1 MSLNDSSPAV
11 LETAAL
17 DCLRRGDDVGAQRHW
32 QRLVEVLP
40 GHGLA
45 WTQLGQSAFR
55 LGDFAR
61 SLACFEM
68 AAKALP
74 RETRSWINVAL
85 AAQRTGDEERES
97 RALQSALQ
105 IDAYDM
111 TALFLRGRQNERL
124 GHVGQAARAF
134 GAMLAVA
141 AQQSRVPDELQPALA
156 HAQTFQE
163 RYQSAL
169 ADSLDSAL
177 SAELASLPPAQTD
190 RFRQSLDI
198 LVGRR
203 RRYDAQPMSYF
214 YPRLPAVEF
223 FDREDFPWLDP
234 IEAATELIRR
244 EFEGVLAA
252 GRDGFSPY
260 IQYGADQPLAQ
271 WQELNHNPA
280 WSAFHLVKDG
290 LPVPGNAERCPQTMA
305 LWRQT
310 PWPDQPGRT
319 PVLLFSALQPRT
331 HIPPHVGAS
340 NCRLLVH
347 LPLIVPPNC
356 RYRVGSQWREWR
368 PGHCFIFDDT
378 IEHEARNDSDQLR
391 VVLIFDTW
399 HPLLTP
405 EERGLITALNRA
417 LNAFSQEPAAG
428 YGS

>member
-1 MSLNDSSPAV
+1 M
-11 LETAAL
+11 E
-17 DCLRRGDDVGAQRHW
+17 CLRRGDEAGAQRFW
-32 QRLVEVLP
+32 QQLVEVQP
-40 GHGLA
+40 GHSLA

-55 LGDFAR
+55 QGQFAQA
-61 SLACFEM
+61 LACFQL
-68 AAKALP
+68 AAKASP
-74 RETRSWINVAL
+74 RETRFWINVAL
-85 AAQRTGDEERES
+85 AAQRTGDEELEG

-141 AQQSRVPDELQPALA
+141 TQQSRVPDELQPALA
-156 HAQTFQE
+156 HAQAYQE
-163 RYQSAL
+163 RYQGAL
-169 ADSLDSAL
+169 ADSLDAAL

-190 RFRQSLDI
+190 RFRHSLDI

-234 IEAATELIRR
+234 IESATDLIRQ
-244 EFEGVLAA
+244 EFEAVLVA
-252 GRDGFSPY
+252 GRGGFSPY
-260 IQYGADQPLAQ
+260 VQYGADQPLAQ
-271 WQELNHNPA
+271 WRELNHNSA

-290 LPVPGNAERCPQTMA
+290 LPVTGNAERCPETMA

-405 EERGLITALNRA
+405 EERRLITALNRA
-417 LNAFSQEPAAG
+417 LNAFSQEAAAG

>member
-1 MSLNDSSPAV
+1 
-11 LETAAL
+11 
-17 DCLRRGDDVGAQRHW
+17 
-32 QRLVEVLP
+32 
-40 GHGLA
+40 
-45 WTQLGQSAFR
+45 
-55 LGDFAR
+55 
-61 SLACFEM
+61 M
-68 AAKALP
+68 AAKAAP
-74 RETRSWINVAL
+74 REARSWINVAL
-85 AAQRTGDEERES
+85 AAQRTGDEELEG

-105 IDAYDM
+105 IDPYDM

-124 GHVGQAARAF
+124 GHVGQATRAF

-141 AQQSRVPDELQPALA
+141 TQRTRVPEELQPALA
-156 HAQTFQE
+156 HAQAYQAS
-163 RYQSAL
+163 YQSAL
-169 ADSLDSAL
+169 AGSLDAAM
-177 SAELASLPPAQTD
+177 SAELASLTPAQTD
-190 RFRQSLDI
+190 RFRHSLDI

-203 RRYDAQPMSYF
+203 RRYDAQPMSYY

-223 FDREDFPWLDP
+223 FDREDFPWLHP
-234 IEAATELIRR
+234 IEDASALIRQ

-271 WQELNHNPA
+271 WRELNHNPA

-290 LPVPGNAERCPQTMA
+290 LPVAGNVERCPRTMA

-405 EERGLITALNRA
+405 EERRLITALNRA
-417 LNAFSQEPAAG
+417 LNAFSQEPAAS